1 MTLKE
6 PESMSECVYFT
17 NRTLNNEGY
26 IQAWVFKEECPKC
39 KKSLMG
45 KPKNPKTG
53 RPKIRATEYI
63 CDSCGHIEEKEE
75 YEEKLTTNIKYKC
88 PYCGNE
94 DETQVPFIRKK
105 VSRFNEEKQKKETVE
120 AVIFNCS
127 KCDKRI
133 ELTKKMK

>member
-6 PESMSECVYFT
+6 PESMSECIYFT
-17 NRTLNNEGY
+17 NRVVKEGY

-53 RPKIRATEYI
+53 RPKIRSTEYV
-63 CDSCGHIEEKEE
+63 CDSCGHKEEKQEHEE
-75 YEEKLTTNIKYKC
+75 RLICNIKYKC

-94 DETQVPFIRKK
+94 DETQVPFIRKR
-105 VSRFNEEKQKKETVE
+105 VSRFNEEKGKKETVE
-120 AVIFNCS
+120 AVVFDCS
-127 KCDKRI
+127 KCKKRI
-133 ELTKKMK
+133 EVTKKMK

>member
-17 NRTLNNEGY
+17 NRNIDDGQVT
-26 IQAWVFKEECPKC
+26 AWVFKEECPKC

-53 RPKIRATEYI
+53 RPKIRATEYV
-63 CDSCGHIEEKEE
+63 CESCGHSEEKIE
-75 YEEKLTTNIKYKC
+75 YETTLTTNIKYIC
-88 PYCGNE
+88 PHCKHE
-94 DETQVPFIRKK
+94 DETQVPFVRKR
-105 VSRFNEEKQKKETVE
+105 VSRFNEEKQKRESMD
-120 AVIFNCS
+120 AILFNCS

-133 ELTKKMK
+133 EITKKMK